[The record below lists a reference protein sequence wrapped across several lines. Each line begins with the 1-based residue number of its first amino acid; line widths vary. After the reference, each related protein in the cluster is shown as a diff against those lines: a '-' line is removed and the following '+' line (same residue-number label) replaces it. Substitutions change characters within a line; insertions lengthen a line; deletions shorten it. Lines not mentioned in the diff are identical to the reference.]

1 MCVRMSL
8 VCTLAAGSTLL
19 VTFFIYKHYRTLPLD
34 PVTYQHS
41 AKLLSATSSQ
51 CMQNREWYGDRL
63 LVLQAN
69 PDFLTLK
76 IGQEKLPVEGSSQR
90 LTDLLQVRMD
100 PSAFLVDNSP
110 EDGGASW
117 LLLTRLRQ
125 TPILNNLCII
135 DPKHPPVWYP
145 PKPRLISCGAGD
157 LRRFRK
163 CRSIRQ

>member
-1 MCVRMSL
+1 MFVRKSL

-19 VTFFIYKHYRTLPLD
+19 VTFLVYKHYRIMPLD
-34 PVTYQHS
+34 HVTYQHS

-51 CMQNREWYGDRL
+51 CVQNRQWYGDRV

-76 IGQEKLPVEGSSQR
+76 IGQERLPVEESGQT
-90 LTDLLQVRMD
+90 LTYLLHVRMD

-117 LLLTRLRQ
+117 LLLTKLRQ
-125 TPILNNLCII
+125 NPILNNLCII
-135 DPKHPPVWYP
+135 DPKHPPLWYP
-145 PKPRLISCGAGD
+145 PKPPLISCGAGD
-157 LRRFRK
+157 IGRFRK
-163 CRSIRQ
+163 CRSRRQ